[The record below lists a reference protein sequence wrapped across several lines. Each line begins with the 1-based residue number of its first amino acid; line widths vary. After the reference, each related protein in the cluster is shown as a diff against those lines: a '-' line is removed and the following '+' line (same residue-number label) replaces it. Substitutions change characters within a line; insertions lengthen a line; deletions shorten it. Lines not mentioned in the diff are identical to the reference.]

1 MLAVL
6 LALAHG
12 GDTVAHYWQQ
22 QVAYVISAALDEP
35 SGVLTGQ
42 VRIRYVNR
50 SPDTLR
56 DFYVHQYL
64 NAFRPGSRWSA
75 ADSAEGRV
83 RFQHLADPDYAFER
97 ITRATVMGQ
106 VKSPDYPYAPDS
118 TVAHWTLPRPLA
130 PGDSMTVEIEWR
142 ARLSIVPRRQGRA
155 GRGGRRFDFAQW
167 YPKVVVYDRHGWEDH
182 PLYPA
187 GEFYGEFASY
197 DVTLDLPADQV
208 IGATGVP
215 VEGDPGWEGAK
226 ADPSLAIDYQRDYYA
241 PGPHIP
247 TTPGSGDVGKWGCGV
262 VVAGRKCVRFY
273 AEQVHHFAFSL
284 NPQYVYEQGR
294 YGDVVVR
301 VLYLPGDSATW
312 GRGVALGRTITALA
326 WLDSLYGK
334 FAWPQVSYV
343 HRIERGATEFPM
355 MVMAG
360 SAGLGL
366 VLHEVGHNYTMGM
379 LANNEWREA
388 FLDEGFT
395 EFQTGW
401 FFETHGDGSG
411 YPDLEARVLFLDLER
426 WSEPVSM
433 VSERYRDFVTYN
445 EMVYTKAQ
453 LFYDELRYVVGDAA
467 MRRILRT
474 YYARWKLKHV
484 DEAAFRA
491 VCEEVSGQ
499 DLGWLFGQWLHG
511 TPLIDYRL
519 RKVERRRIA
528 SGQWLT
534 AVTIER
540 RGDGWMPIEIGDRD
554 TIYARATGQPE
565 VERVEFTSARKPGR
579 LVLDPRA
586 RAHDY
591 DMLNN
596 REKRWGVGR
605 GAWEFRI
612 DDPTRETARRDRL
625 VRAWMPVA
633 WYNDPGGVTLGLR
646 ERSNYLGAYDRG
658 LFFGTVATRPGA
670 TARFGGYVRFADPI
684 GHLTPRART
693 SVAAWAL
700 EGRAGAAL
708 SIDRSLRRHLASR
721 ADPHVGFDALWMA
734 TTNLTYLD
742 RRLWDDAGTVEAGPW
757 VATTIERGAAVLRAR
772 LDARG
777 GLAYSNPGI
786 GVVTT
791 TRYDVEGFGR
801 FTSEAS
807 VRAPFWLGTM
817 IGVRLFGGGYAGPSI
832 PVRQR
837 RIPIAGA
844 DPYETFTNPFLRSRG
859 ALFAR
864 PDVQYHAPGN
874 ANLRGFRSDLAGRW
888 AVAVNVELTRSVF
901 RREAGI
907 LREVAVEAFADG
919 GVVDTLAVAA
929 SPRGRWYTT
938 LYDGGV
944 GLVLRP
950 RVRDLGWTMRLEA
963 PLVVNRWDRAADF
976 RAGEGAVALRW
987 QFSLEPSF

>member
-6 LALAHG
+6 LALATG
-12 GDTVAHYWQQ
+12 GDTVALKDSLAVALKDSLAVAGYWQQ

-35 SGVLTGQ
+35 SAG
-42 VRIRYVNR
+42 
-50 SPDTLR
+50 P
-56 DFYVHQYL
+56 
-64 NAFRPGSRWSA
+64 
-75 ADSAEGRV
+75 
-83 RFQHLADPDYAFER
+83 
-97 ITRATVMGQ
+97 TV
-106 VKSPDYPYAPDS
+106 
-118 TVAHWTLPRPLA
+118 PRPLA

-142 ARLSIVPRRQGRA
+142 ARLSTVPRRQGRA
-155 GRGGRRFDFAQW
+155 GRRFDFAQW

-247 TTPGSGDVGKWGCGV
+247 TTPGSGDVGKRGCGV

-326 WLDSLYGK
+326 WLDSLYGP
-334 FAWPQVSYV
+334 FAWPQLTNV
-343 HRIERGATEFPM
+343 HRIEGGGTEFPM
-355 MVMAG
+355 MVMDG

-366 VLHEVGHNYTMGM
+366 ILHEVGHNYTMGM

-395 EFQTGW
+395 DFQAGW
-401 FFETHGDGSG
+401 FFEAHGAGSG
-411 YPDLEARVLFLDLER
+411 FAGLEARVLFLDLER

-445 EMVYTKAQ
+445 EMVYAKAQ

-467 MRRILRT
+467 MRPILRA

-499 DLGWLFGQWLHG
+499 DLGWLFAQWLHG

-519 RKVERRRIA
+519 RKVERRRTA
-528 SGQWLT
+528 NGQWLT

-658 LFFGTVATRPGA
+658 LLFGTVATRPGA

-708 SIDRSLRRHLASR
+708 SVDRSPRRHLASP
-721 ADPHVGFDALWMA
+721 ADP
-734 TTNLTYLD
+734 
-742 RRLWDDAGTVEAGPW
+742 P
-757 VATTIERGAAVLRAR
+757 AR
-772 LDARG
+772 
-777 GLAYSNPGI
+777 
-786 GVVTT
+786 
-791 TRYDVEGFGR
+791 
-801 FTSEAS
+801 
-807 VRAPFWLGTM
+807 
-817 IGVRLFGGGYAGPSI
+817 
-832 PVRQR
+832 
-837 RIPIAGA
+837 
-844 DPYETFTNPFLRSRG
+844 
-859 ALFAR
+859 
-864 PDVQYHAPGN
+864 
-874 ANLRGFRSDLAGRW
+874 
-888 AVAVNVELTRSVF
+888 
-901 RREAGI
+901 
-907 LREVAVEAFADG
+907 
-919 GVVDTLAVAA
+919 
-929 SPRGRWYTT
+929 
-938 LYDGGV
+938 
-944 GLVLRP
+944 
-950 RVRDLGWTMRLEA
+950 
-963 PLVVNRWDRAADF
+963 
-976 RAGEGAVALRW
+976 
-987 QFSLEPSF
+987 

>member
-12 GDTVAHYWQQ
+12 GDTVAQYWQQ

-142 ARLSIVPRRQGRA
+142 GRALLPAPRPGTA
-155 GRGGRRFDFAQW
+155 GRGGGGLA
-167 YPKVVVYDRHGWEDH
+167 
-182 PLYPA
+182 
-187 GEFYGEFASY
+187 
-197 DVTLDLPADQV
+197 LP
-208 IGATGVP
+208 
-215 VEGDPGWEGAK
+215 
-226 ADPSLAIDYQRDYYA
+226 
-241 PGPHIP
+241 
-247 TTPGSGDVGKWGCGV
+247 
-262 VVAGRKCVRFY
+262 
-273 AEQVHHFAFSL
+273 L
-284 NPQYVYEQGR
+284 NPRYVYEQGR

-554 TIYARATGQPE
+554 TIYARATGEPE
-565 VERVEFTSARKPGR
+565 VERVTFTSARGPAR
-579 LVLDPRA
+579 LMLDPRGG
-586 RAHDY
+586 AHDY

-596 REKRWGVGR
+596 PGR
-605 GAWEFRI
+605 
-612 DDPTRETARRDRL
+612 
-625 VRAWMPVA
+625 
-633 WYNDPGGVTLGLR
+633 
-646 ERSNYLGAYDRG
+646 
-658 LFFGTVATRPGA
+658 RP
-670 TARFGGYVRFADPI
+670 
-684 GHLTPRART
+684 
-693 SVAAWAL
+693 
-700 EGRAGAAL
+700 
-708 SIDRSLRRHLASR
+708 
-721 ADPHVGFDALWMA
+721 
-734 TTNLTYLD
+734 
-742 RRLWDDAGTVEAGPW
+742 
-757 VATTIERGAAVLRAR
+757 
-772 LDARG
+772 
-777 GLAYSNPGI
+777 
-786 GVVTT
+786 
-791 TRYDVEGFGR
+791 
-801 FTSEAS
+801 
-807 VRAPFWLGTM
+807 
-817 IGVRLFGGGYAGPSI
+817 
-832 PVRQR
+832 
-837 RIPIAGA
+837 
-844 DPYETFTNPFLRSRG
+844 
-859 ALFAR
+859 
-864 PDVQYHAPGN
+864 
-874 ANLRGFRSDLAGRW
+874 
-888 AVAVNVELTRSVF
+888 
-901 RREAGI
+901 
-907 LREVAVEAFADG
+907 
-919 GVVDTLAVAA
+919 
-929 SPRGRWYTT
+929 
-938 LYDGGV
+938 
-944 GLVLRP
+944 
-950 RVRDLGWTMRLEA
+950 
-963 PLVVNRWDRAADF
+963 
-976 RAGEGAVALRW
+976 
-987 QFSLEPSF
+987 

>member
-6 LALAHG
+6 LALATG
-12 GDTVAHYWQQ
+12 GDTVDLKDSLAVALKDSLAVAGYWQQ

-35 SGVLTGQ
+35 SAVLTGH
-42 VRIRYVNR
+42 VRIAYVNR
-50 SPDTLR
+50 SPDTLH
-56 DFYVHQYL
+56 DFFVHQYL
-64 NAFRPGSRWSA
+64 NAFRPGSRWAA

-106 VKSPDYPYAPDS
+106 AIAPDYPYTPDS

-142 ARLSIVPRRQGRA
+142 ARLSTVPRRQGRA
-155 GRGGRRFDFAQW
+155 GRRFDFAQW

-215 VEGDPGWEGAK
+215 VEGDPGWERVR
-226 ADPSLAIDYQRDYYA
+226 ADTSLRVDYQRGYYA
-241 PGPHIP
+241 PRP
-247 TTPGSGDVGKWGCGV
+247 TSDAPGRGALGVGCGAV
-262 VVAGRKCVRFY
+262 QVAAGRKCVRFD

-284 NPQYVYEQGR
+284 NPRYVYEQGR

-312 GRGVALGRTITALA
+312 GRG
-326 WLDSLYGK
+326 S
-334 FAWPQVSYV
+334 P
-343 HRIERGATEFPM
+343 
-355 MVMAG
+355 
-360 SAGLGL
+360 
-366 VLHEVGHNYTMGM
+366 
-379 LANNEWREA
+379 
-388 FLDEGFT
+388 
-395 EFQTGW
+395 
-401 FFETHGDGSG
+401 
-411 YPDLEARVLFLDLER
+411 YPELEARVLFLDLER

-433 VSERYRDFVTYN
+433 VSERYRDFETYGQ
-445 EMVYTKAQ
+445 MVYAKAQ
-453 LFYDELRYVVGDAA
+453 LFYEQLRYVVGDAA

-484 DEAAFRA
+484 DESAFRA
-491 VCEEVSGQ
+491 VCEEVSKQ
-499 DLGWLFGQWLHG
+499 DLAWLFGQWLHG

-519 RKVERRRIA
+519 RRVERARLA
-528 SGQWLT
+528 DGQWLT
-534 AVTIER
+534 AVTTER
-540 RGDGWMPIEIGDRD
+540 RGDGWMPVEIGDRD
-554 TIYARATGQPE
+554 SIYARATGQPE
-565 VERVEFTSARKPGR
+565 VERVEFTSAREPAR
-579 LVLDPRA
+579 LMLDPRG

-596 REKRWGVGR
+596 REERWGVGR

-633 WYNDPGGVTLGLR
+633 WYNDAGGVTLGLR
-646 ERSNYLGAYDRG
+646 ERSNYLGAYNRG
-658 LFFGTVATRPGA
+658 LLFGTVATRPAA
-670 TARFGGYVRFADPI
+670 TARFGGYLRFADPI
-684 GHLTPRART
+684 GHLTPRTQT
-693 SVAAWAL
+693 SVAAWAI

-742 RRLWDDAGTVEAGPW
+742 RRLWDDAGTLEAGPW
-757 VATTIERGAAVLRAR
+757 VVTTIQRGAAVLRAR
-772 LDARG
+772 LGARG
-777 GLAYSNPGI
+777 GLVYSNPGI
-786 GVVTT
+786 GVVTS

-801 FTSEAS
+801 FTGEAS
-807 VRAPFWLGTM
+807 VRAPFWLGTTL
-817 IGVRLFGGGYAGPSI
+817 GVRLFSGGYAGRSI

-844 DPYETFTNPFLRSRG
+844 DPYETFTNPLLRSRG
-859 ALFAR
+859 ALFVR
-864 PDVQYHAPGN
+864 PDVQYHASGN

-888 AVAVNVELTRSVF
+888 AAALNVELTRSVF

-907 LREVAVEAFADG
+907 LREVAVEVFADG
-919 GVVDTLAVAA
+919 GVVDPLAVPA
-929 SPRGRWYTT
+929 SAPGRWYTT

-944 GLVLRP
+944 GLVVRP
-950 RVRDLGWTMRLEA
+950 RVRDLGWTMRLEV

-976 RAGEGAVALRW
+976 RPGEGKLAPRW

>member
-1 MLAVL
+1 
-6 LALAHG
+6 
-12 GDTVAHYWQQ
+12 
-22 QVAYVISAALDEP
+22 
-35 SGVLTGQ
+35 
-42 VRIRYVNR
+42 
-50 SPDTLR
+50 
-56 DFYVHQYL
+56 
-64 NAFRPGSRWSA
+64 
-75 ADSAEGRV
+75 
-83 RFQHLADPDYAFER
+83 
-97 ITRATVMGQ
+97 
-106 VKSPDYPYAPDS
+106 
-118 TVAHWTLPRPLA
+118 
-130 PGDSMTVEIEWR
+130 
-142 ARLSIVPRRQGRA
+142 
-155 GRGGRRFDFAQW
+155 
-167 YPKVVVYDRHGWEDH
+167 
-182 PLYPA
+182 
-187 GEFYGEFASY
+187 
-197 DVTLDLPADQV
+197 
-208 IGATGVP
+208 
-215 VEGDPGWEGAK
+215 
-226 ADPSLAIDYQRDYYA
+226 
-241 PGPHIP
+241 
-247 TTPGSGDVGKWGCGV
+247 
-262 VVAGRKCVRFY
+262 
-273 AEQVHHFAFSL
+273 
-284 NPQYVYEQGR
+284 
-294 YGDVVVR
+294 
-301 VLYLPGDSATW
+301 
-312 GRGVALGRTITALA
+312 
-326 WLDSLYGK
+326 
-334 FAWPQVSYV
+334 
-343 HRIERGATEFPM
+343 
-355 MVMAG
+355 
-360 SAGLGL
+360 
-366 VLHEVGHNYTMGM
+366 
-379 LANNEWREA
+379 
-388 FLDEGFT
+388 
-395 EFQTGW
+395 
-401 FFETHGDGSG
+401 
-411 YPDLEARVLFLDLER
+411 
-426 WSEPVSM
+426 
-433 VSERYRDFVTYN
+433 
-445 EMVYTKAQ
+445 
-453 LFYDELRYVVGDAA
+453 
-467 MRRILRT
+467 
-474 YYARWKLKHV
+474 
-484 DEAAFRA
+484 
-491 VCEEVSGQ
+491 
-499 DLGWLFGQWLHG
+499 
-511 TPLIDYRL
+511 
-519 RKVERRRIA
+519 
-528 SGQWLT
+528 
-534 AVTIER
+534 
-540 RGDGWMPIEIGDRD
+540 MPIEIGDRD

-579 LVLDPRA
+579 LMLDPRA

-658 LFFGTVATRPGA
+658 LLFGTVATRPGA

-693 SVAAWAL
+693 SVAAWAI

>member
-6 LALAHG
+6 LALATG
-12 GDTVAHYWQQ
+12 GDTVALKDSLAVALKDSLPPATYWQQ

-42 VRIRYVNR
+42 VRIAYVNR
-50 SPDTLR
+50 SPDTLH
-56 DFYVHQYL
+56 DFFVHQYL
-64 NAFRPGSRWSA
+64 NAFRPGSRWAA

-106 VKSPDYPYAPDS
+106 AIAPDYPYAPDS

-142 ARLSIVPRRQGRA
+142 ARLSTVPRRQGRA
-155 GRGGRRFDFAQW
+155 GRRFDFAQW
-167 YPKVVVYDRHGWEDH
+167 DPKVVVYDRHGWEDH

-226 ADPSLAIDYQRDYYA
+226 ADPDLAIDYQRDYYG
-241 PGPHIP
+241 PRPHIP
-247 TTPGSGDVGKWGCGV
+247 TTPGSGDVGKWGCGEAA
-262 VVAGRKCVRFY
+262 AGRKCVRFY

-284 NPQYVYEQGR
+284 NPQYAYEQGR

-401 FFETHGDGSG
+401 FFETHGEGSG
-411 YPDLEARVLFLDLER
+411 YPDLEARVLLLDLER

-467 MRRILRT
+467 MRQILRT

-491 VCEEVSGQ
+491 VCEGVSGQ
-499 DLGWLFGQWLHG
+499 DLGRLFGQWLHG
-511 TPLIDYRL
+511 IPLIDYRL

-554 TIYARATGQPE
+554 TIYARATGEPE
-565 VERVEFTSARKPGR
+565 VERVTFTSARKPGR
-579 LVLDPRA
+579 LMLDPRA

-591 DMLNN
+591 DMLKN
-596 REKRWGVGR
+596 RENPWGVRR
-605 GAWEFRI
+605 GAGEFRI
-612 DDPTRETARRDRL
+612 DDTTRETATRDRL

-658 LFFGTVATRPGA
+658 LLFGTVALRPAA
-670 TARFGGYVRFADPI
+670 TGRFGGYLRFADPI
-684 GHLTPRART
+684 GHLTLRTQT
-693 SVAAWAL
+693 SVAAWAV
-700 EGRAGAAL
+700 EGRAGAAF
-708 SIDRSLRRHLASR
+708 SSDRSLRRHLASR
-721 ADPHVGFDALWMA
+721 ADPHVGLDVLWMA
-734 TTNLTYLD
+734 STNLTYLD

-757 VATTIERGAAVLRAR
+757 VATTIERGAAVPRAR

-801 FTSEAS
+801 FTGE
-807 VRAPFWLGTM
+807 
-817 IGVRLFGGGYAGPSI
+817 
-832 PVRQR
+832 
-837 RIPIAGA
+837 
-844 DPYETFTNPFLRSRG
+844 
-859 ALFAR
+859 
-864 PDVQYHAPGN
+864 
-874 ANLRGFRSDLAGRW
+874 ANLRAPLWPGRTAG
-888 AVAVNVELTRSVF
+888 
-901 RREAGI
+901 
-907 LREVAVEAFADG
+907 
-919 GVVDTLAVAA
+919 
-929 SPRGRWYTT
+929 GRWYTT

-976 RAGEGAVALRW
+976 RAGEGALALRW